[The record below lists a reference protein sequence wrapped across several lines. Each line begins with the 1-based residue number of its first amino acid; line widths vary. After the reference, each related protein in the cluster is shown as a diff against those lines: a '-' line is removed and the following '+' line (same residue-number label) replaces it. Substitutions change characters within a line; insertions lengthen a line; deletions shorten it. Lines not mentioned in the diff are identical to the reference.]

1 MFEPY
6 AKIDRSTRRILIRA
20 LPILAATTIVSSP
33 QRAAAQDPIIKPT
46 TTTTTTRLPAPTG
59 VSARQQGD
67 GRILLTWH
75 PVEGAVKY
83 QITRSVPPTAAV
95 VLATAPTD
103 TFFLDSDVKAGST
116 YYYLVGAY
124 NDAGTLGLRAGSAPV
139 TATMSA
145 SGTTATTTSLAA
157 VTNLRAGLDASNS
170 SQMNVSWTTHRRTC
184 GSRSTAGSSGPRTPA
199 GRLSRPGSLRGC
211 TPTSSLACWD
221 GASCT
226 VSALS
231 TLSIARSGLRP
242 SCRTWSTCL
251 PSRPRPRP
259 A

>member
-6 AKIDRSTRRILIRA
+6 AKIDRSAGRILIRA

-170 SQMNVSWTTHRRTC
+170 SQMNVGWTYSPSDVRFQIDRGIIGT
-184 GSRSTAGSSGPRTPA
+184 SR
-199 GRLSRPGSLRGC
+199 L
-211 TPTSSLACWD
+211 
-221 GASCT
+221 
-226 VSALS
+226 
-231 TLSIARSGLRP
+231 
-242 SCRTWSTCL
+242 
-251 PSRPRPRP
+251 
-259 A
+259 